1 MGLRTP
7 TLSVFNPAAVGEQVV
22 TRSFPIASLTKEKR
36 ISVNL
41 AMDQYVQE
49 GLQLRSCTFQV
60 PLHGLPQL
68 SSFVRSLFAFS
79 RFTIFPVHLQL
90 MKIAFDEEVASD
102 LAEVFRKHMH
112 KLRYPQHVQGTFA
125 FTVGQSGKMVVEH
138 KTKDKNQSLK

>member
-1 MGLRTP
+1 MFSDALRP
-7 TLSVFNPAAVGEQVV
+7 AVGEEVV

-36 ISVNL
+36 ISVTL
-41 AMDQYVQE
+41 PMDQYVQE

-60 PLHGLPQL
+60 CVNSIPSNPQPPLFLICPSFPVSDSS
-68 SSFVRSLFAFS
+68 SSFS
-79 RFTIFPVHLQL
+79 PPQL

-138 KTKDKNQSLK
+138 KAKDKNQSLR